1 MAAANFKLSPQKL
14 QGFLDAAQ
22 SRGVTVVEYSN
33 LLTSEAFPES
43 AGWSDEDWG
52 AAFSKKRSQQQ
63 EEAYAFWSWA
73 TLPTN
78 QQQKLVQTPEGQALS
93 VLTFGADEL
102 PGSTRSLQQWSQ
114 KTEYCISQCKRE
126 LKTLNTL
133 QREATRKLTFIE
145 RRLDIAG
152 CSATDLARHVKDEPE
167 KRCAL
172 WLDACKI
179 QFQKG
184 RLCFPLTCCIFCGQY
199 CCSRSNKK
207 DELLSESSEEE
218 EEEGCVQHKPR
229 QLVMG

>member
-1 MAAANFKLSPQKL
+1 MAAANFKLSQQKL
-14 QGFLDAAQ
+14 QGFLDAAKK
-22 SRGVTVVEYSN
+22 RGVTAVEYSN
-33 LLTSEAFPES
+33 MLTSEAFPES

-63 EEAYAFWSWA
+63 EEAYAFWTWA
-73 TLPTN
+73 SLPTN

-102 PGSTRSLQQWSQ
+102 PGSIRSLQQWSQ

-126 LKTLNTL
+126 LKQLKPL
-133 QREATRKLTFIE
+133 QQEANRKLTFIE
-145 RRLDIAG
+145 HRLDTAG
-152 CSATDLARHVKDEPE
+152 CSAHDVDRHVQDQPE

-179 QFQKG
+179 QLQKG
-184 RLCFPLTCCIFCGQY
+184 QLCCPLTCCIFSMQY
-199 CCSRSNKK
+199 ACSGSDKK

-218 EEEGCVQHKPR
+218 EEGCVQQRPR
-229 QLVMG
+229 QLIMR